1 MSEGF
6 SLEDSGWQK
15 FVSTGSVYDYLK
27 YKDNIGSEKNNRN
40 QTILPD
46 NRGGFCEDRSKRYS
60 NQGSRT

>member
-1 MSEGF
+1 MSGGF

-27 YKDNIGSEKNNRN
+27 YKDNIDSEKNNH

-46 NRGGFCEDRSKRYS
+46 NRGGFCEDRSKRHS
-60 NQGSRT
+60 DQGSRT